1 MGLIA
6 MTERRP
12 PGMKTQDWIESQIKR
27 AQNAGEFDDLP
38 GAGKPLELAD
48 GHDPDW
54 WVKDFIRRENI
65 ETDALLPP
73 AMQLRK
79 EKQQVH
85 EKIRGMR
92 RESEVREYLAEL
104 NKRIRLSIRD
114 TTGPVVPT
122 GPIDEHALLAQWRME
137 RPARDPQ
144 PGPAAE
150 HGPVRR
156 KKSIWQRLF
165 S

>member
-1 MGLIA
+1 
-6 MTERRP
+6 MTERKP
-12 PGMKTQDWIESQIKR
+12 PGMKTQDWVEAQLKR
-27 AQNAGEFDDLP
+27 AQQAGEFDNLAL
-38 GAGKPLELAD
+38 AGKPLELVA

-65 ETDALLPP
+65 ETDALLPS

-85 EKIRGMR
+85 EKVRGMR
-92 RESEVREYLAEL
+92 RESEVREYLADL
-104 NKRIRLSIRD
+104 NLRIRVAIRD

-122 GPIDEHALLAQWRME
+122 GPVNEDAVIAQWRMD
-137 RPARDPQ
+137 RPPRIAKPAEQ
-144 PGPAAE
+144 PKPAK
-150 HGPVRR
+150 

>member
-1 MGLIA
+1 
-6 MTERRP
+6 MTERKP
-12 PGMKTQDWIESQIKR
+12 PGMKTQDWVEAQIKR
-27 AQNAGEFDDLP
+27 AQHAGEFDDLAP
-38 GAGKPLELAD
+38 AGKPLPLPD

-65 ETDALLPP
+65 ETDALLPS

-79 EKQQVH
+79 EKQQIH
-85 EKIRGMR
+85 EKVRGMR
-92 RESEVREYLAEL
+92 REAEVREYLADL
-104 NKRIRLSIRD
+104 NQRIKLAIRD

-122 GPIDEHALLAQWRME
+122 GPVNEDAVIAQWRMD
-137 RPARDPQ
+137 RPARAPRPQ
-144 PGPAAE
+144 PVKEEPK
-150 HGPVRR
+150 

>member
-1 MGLIA
+1 
-6 MTERRP
+6 MTKRRP
-12 PGMKTQDWIESQIKR
+12 PGMSRQEWVEAQIQR
-27 AQNAGEFDDLP
+27 AQNAGEFDNLP

-48 GHDPDW
+48 EHDPDW
-54 WVKDFIRRENI
+54 WVKNFIRRENI

-85 EKIRGMR
+85 EKIRTMR
-92 RESEVREYLAEL
+92 HESEVREYLADL
-104 NKRIRLSIRD
+104 NKRIRISIRD

-122 GPIDEHALLAQWRME
+122 GPVDEHALLAQWRMDRPPRNPQP
-137 RPARDPQ
+137 RPAHEDR
-144 PGPAAE
+144 PAA
-150 HGPVRR
+150 
-156 KKSIWQRLF
+156 KKSIWQKLF